1 MDFCSW
7 THTPHSGQRLEDKWS
22 EKVFRIQ
29 HTLHRLIVACVL
41 QNKPVM
47 DLPMLDQGAEIFKT
61 LHYLSNL
68 IQSLKNPLGTRD
80 NPARICRDLHSCE
93 QRLNDGEEVPTWWR
107 RWRLNYQ
114 EWEQF
119 NNPQNVCICRHLL
132 DRPEPRLCL
141 RHNWGLLQL
150 HRRWTDLPET
160 NNGFEGTEDQWW
172 KPLMPAKA

>member
-1 MDFCSW
+1 MYASKTHWLFFEKNNKINQLVSSSCRKKMDFCSW

-22 EKVFRIQ
+22 ENVIQIQ
-29 HTLHRLIVACVL
+29 HNLHKLILAWIL

-93 QRLNDGEEVPTWWR
+93 QRLNDGERVRSRWR
-107 RWRLNYQ
+107 RWRVSHQ
-114 EWEQF
+114 EWAQTI
-119 NNPQNVCICRHLL
+119 NPQ
-132 DRPEPRLCL
+132 CL
-141 RHNWGLLQL
+141 YL
-150 HRRWTDLPET
+150 
-160 NNGFEGTEDQWW
+160 
-172 KPLMPAKA
+172 